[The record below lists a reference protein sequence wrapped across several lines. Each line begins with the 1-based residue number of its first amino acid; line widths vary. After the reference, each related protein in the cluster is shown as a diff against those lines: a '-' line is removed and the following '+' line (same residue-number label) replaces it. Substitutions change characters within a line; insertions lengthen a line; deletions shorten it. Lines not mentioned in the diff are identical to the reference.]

1 MKRTVIGPNGL
12 RWTVKRLIVPT
23 GMRPLTGPE
32 LLHVATPYRQ
42 VVEGIDR
49 RLPDAYGGWTGPYPL
64 AFVFFPVL
72 ALFLPFVLLAR
83 QLRWLPWTI
92 EARAYP
98 WGRWKPPIVF
108 SYAVRGTAECLVAIE
123 ELIAA
128 LERGDGRP
136 QLSGGEHLRES
147 RTELPPMTRPGD
159 L

>member
-1 MKRTVIGPNGL
+1 LKRTVIGPSGL
-12 RWTVKRLIVPT
+12 RWTVKRLVVPT

-32 LLHVATPYRQ
+32 LLHVTMPSRQ

-64 AFVFFPVL
+64 AFVFFPVM

-83 QLRWLPWTI
+83 RQRWLPWTI
-92 EARAYP
+92 EARTYP
-98 WGRWKPPIVF
+98 WGRGHPPIVF
-108 SYAVRGTAECLVAIE
+108 SYAVRGGAECVAAMDELVE
-123 ELIAA
+123 A

-136 QLSGGEHLRES
+136 ELSGGEHLRETRS
-147 RTELPPMTRPGD
+147 EFPPMYSRRD